1 MPSTERSSSLRR
13 WSTRLITGLLGA
25 GLLAR
30 AMGVLD
36 NLRRVPRRL
45 RRYRTQ
51 IGEIS
56 ASVTGVYR
64 GLTTLPGG
72 PPEDAVRVV
81 WLSDVHNN
89 PVAFSIA
96 RALVEQYDAEVVIDT
111 GDIADWGTAYEAPT
125 FAEIGEIDVPYVF
138 IKGNHD
144 GPGTIEALGRHSNVE
159 ILDDARM
166 VEVAGLR
173 IVGDADPRF
182 TPDKSTGDDHFS
194 KDRLKQIGTDL
205 AAQIAPLKADIA
217 LIHDPIVARQAAGS
231 CPLILSGHSHKRD
244 DRRANGT
251 LLLTQGSSGG
261 AGLRGVRQ
269 NPPDPLTVSVLHLD
283 AETKRLH
290 TLDELTFGG
299 LGLTHVT
306 LVRRPVDELG
316 VPRPASEAAS
326 SR

>member
-1 MPSTERSSSLRR
+1 MSSTERTVSLRR
-13 WSTRLITGLLGA
+13 RVVRWGAGLLGA

-30 AMGVLD
+30 VLGVFEK
-36 NLRRVPRRL
+36 LRRVPRLL

-51 IGEIS
+51 LGEIS

-72 PPEDAVRVV
+72 PPEDAIRVV

-111 GDIADWGTAYEAPT
+111 GDIADWGTVYEAPT
-125 FAEIGEIDVPYVF
+125 FAEIGEIDVPYVY

-144 GPGTIEALGRHSNVE
+144 GPGTIEALARHANVQ
-159 ILDDARM
+159 ILDDAQV

-173 IVGDADPRF
+173 IVGDGDPRF
-182 TPDKSTGDDHFS
+182 TPDKSTGDDS
-194 KDRLKQIGTDL
+194 YGKDRLVQVGIEL
-205 AAQIAPLKADIA
+205 AARIAPLEADIA
-217 LIHDPIVARQAAGS
+217 LIHDPVVARQVAGTV
-231 CPLILSGHSHKRD
+231 PLVLSGHSHKRN
-244 DRRANGT
+244 DRRVDGT
-251 LLLTQGSSGG
+251 FLLTQGSSGG

-269 NPPDPLTVSVLHLD
+269 DPPDPLTVSVLHFD
-283 AETKRLH
+283 AETKRLN

-299 LGLTHVT
+299 LGLTQVC
-306 LVRRPVDELG
+306 LVRRRADELG
-316 VPRPASEAAS
+316 ASRSAPEKTT
-326 SR
+326 

>member
-1 MPSTERSSSLRR
+1 MPGTDRSSSWSR
-13 WSTRLITGLLGA
+13 WLVPLGA
-25 GLLAR
+25 GLLGGGLLAR
-30 AMGVLD
+30 AKGVVD
-36 NLRRVPRRL
+36 KLRRVPRLL

-72 PPEDAVRVV
+72 PPENAIRVV

-111 GDIADWGTAYEAPT
+111 GDIADWGTVYEAPT
-125 FAEIGEIDVPYVF
+125 FAEIGDIDVPYVF

-144 GPGTIEALGRHSNVE
+144 GPGTIEALRRHANVE
-159 ILDDARM
+159 ILDDARL
-166 VEVAGLR
+166 VEVAGIR
-173 IVGDADPRF
+173 IVGDGDPRF
-182 TPDKSTGDDHFS
+182 TPDKSTGDDDFG
-194 KDRLKQIGTDL
+194 KQRLTQVGVEF
-205 AAQIAPLKADIA
+205 AAQITPLEADIA
-217 LIHDPIVARQAAGS
+217 LIHDPVVARQVAGVV
-231 CPLILSGHSHKRD
+231 PLVLSGHTHKRT

-269 NPPDPLTVSVLHLD
+269 DPPDPLTVSVLHLD
-283 AETKRLH
+283 ADTKRLH

-299 LGLTHVT
+299 LGLTHVH
-306 LVRRPVDELG
+306 LVRRRADELG
-316 VPRPASEAAS
+316 APK
-326 SR
+326 